1 MAKQLLYDENARR
14 KLLKGVE
21 QLVNVTRVTLG
32 PTGRNVILDESSGAP
47 KVTMDGATASKEIEL
62 PDPFENIGTKMI
74 NQVASKI
81 NDDVGDGTTTAT
93 VLAQAIYREGVK
105 LVTAGADPMAVKRGI
120 DRAVDAAVDQLYEI
134 AKPVKGHEKLRQIAT
149 VASNNDEEIGD
160 IIADAI
166 KKVGSEGV
174 VTVEEA
180 QALDTSLEI
189 TPGMQ
194 FDRGYLS
201 PYFITNAETMTAE
214 LENAC
219 VLFHEKKI
227 TKLQDLIPLLERV
240 VATGRPLLLIAEDVE
255 AEALAALVVNKVRG
269 AMLTCAVKAP
279 GFGDRRRAL
288 LEDMAILTGGKVI
301 SEDVGITLEN
311 VTLEH
316 LGTVKNVTVDK
327 DRTTL
332 IGGRG
337 TRAAVKA
344 RTDQIRH
351 QIEVSTSTYD
361 TEKLQE
367 RLAKLSGGVAVIKA
381 GGASEA
387 EMKERKDRVEDAL
400 NATRAASL
408 EGIIPGGGT
417 AFIRAIQA
425 VQATRNKARG
435 DEKAG
440 VDIVARALE
449 DPVRQIAL
457 NTGRDG
463 DVVVEELK
471 ARSGAV
477 GFEAVSGE
485 YVDMIKA
492 GVIDP
497 TKVARCALQYA
508 ASAASMMLTT
518 QTVVTDLEENEDED
532 KVLPIEGSIQ

>member
-1 MAKQLLYDENARR
+1 MAKQLLYDEQARR

-32 PTGRNVILDESSGAP
+32 PTGRNVMLDESFGVP
-47 KVTMDGATASKEIEL
+47 KVTMDGATASREIEL
-62 PDPFENIGTKMI
+62 PDPFENIGAKMI
-74 NQVASKI
+74 NEVASKI

-134 AKPVKGHEKLRQIAT
+134 AKPVKSHVKLRQIAT
-149 VASNNDEEIGD
+149 VASNNDDEIGD

-194 FDRGYLS
+194 FDRGFLS
-201 PYFITNAETMTAE
+201 PYFITNTEKMAAE
-214 LENAC
+214 LENAY

-227 TKLQDLIPLLERV
+227 AKLQDLIPLLERV
-240 VATGRPLLLIAEDVE
+240 VATGRPLLIIAEDVE
-255 AEALAALVVNKVRG
+255 AEALAALVVNTMRG

-288 LEDMAILTGGKVI
+288 LEDMAILTAGKVI

-332 IGGRG
+332 IGGLG
-337 TRAAVKA
+337 TKAAVKA
-344 RTDQIRH
+344 RTDQMRN

-381 GGASEA
+381 GGASES

-417 AFIRAIQA
+417 AFIRTIEA
-425 VQATRNKARG
+425 VKATRNKARG

-449 DPVRQIAL
+449 EPVRQIAL
-457 NTGRDG
+457 NAGHDG

-477 GFEAVSGE
+477 GFEADSGK

-497 TKVARCALQYA
+497 TKVARSALQYA
-508 ASAASMMLTT
+508 ASVASMMLTT
-518 QTVVTDLEENEDED
+518 QTVVTDLEESEDED
-532 KVLPIEGSIQ
+532 IVPIEDSIQ